1 MSRART
7 ISVPSSFATHT
18 SVTSMHASYRSAAR
32 EPSSPEGC
40 LVQPEQARPEVA
52 ERMAEQ
58 AGDLYLGDAEL
69 LADLVLGHA
78 TVEAHEQDL
87 LFMRRQFAPVR
98 GDGLHVEHVIHLRV
112 LLAEEVSQQSCTG
125 LTGQRSVQR
134 GRFKG
139 HLSQLGI
146 PQLMAADSE
155 RSGQVGLGRYAPELL
170 GQLPGRRTG
179 LHHQF
184 LDGPHDV
191 NMPALVPEV
200 PFDLAVNV
208 RA

>member
-18 SVTSMHASYRSAAR
+18 SVTYMHASYRSAAR
-32 EPSSPEGC
+32 ERSSPEGR

-78 TVEAHEQDL
+78 TVEAHEQDFL
-87 LFMRRQFAPVR
+87 LMGRQFAPVR

-112 LLAEEVSQQSCTG
+112 LLAEEVSQQTCTG
-125 LTGQRSVQR
+125 LTVQRSVQR
-134 GRFKG
+134 EHLKG
-139 HLSQLGI
+139 HLGQLGI
-146 PQLMAADSE
+146 AQIMAAD
-155 RSGQVGLGRYAPELL
+155 P
-170 GQLPGRRTG
+170 
-179 LHHQF
+179 
-184 LDGPHDV
+184 
-191 NMPALVPEV
+191 
-200 PFDLAVNV
+200 
-208 RA
+208 